1 MSASD
6 PRAFWED
13 VYQTR
18 RATSSG
24 QPSAALVRVAS
35 GLTPGRAL
43 DLGSSN
49 GDDVIWLAAQGW
61 QALGVDI
68 SETACDRAR
77 QKAEALG
84 LGGRARFEARDLSRG
99 LPEGQFDLVT
109 AFFLQSPVD
118 LDRDAILRAA
128 AERVAAGGHLLVLAH
143 AAPPPWASDEM
154 KARAH
159 EMPTVRSE
167 LDAIGYTPGQ
177 WIQMQAEIVHREG
190 RGPDGTTAQLQDTF
204 ILLQRRAD

>member
-1 MSASD
+1 MTAST

-24 QPSAALVRVAS
+24 QPSAALVGVAS

-49 GDDVIWLAAQGW
+49 GDDVIWLAQQGW
-61 QALGVDI
+61 QALGLDI
-68 SETACDRAR
+68 SETACGRAR

-84 LGGRARFEARDLSRG
+84 LGERAKFEARDLSQG
-99 LPEGQFDLVT
+99 LPEGSFDLVT

-118 LDRDAILRAA
+118 LARDAILRAA
-128 AERVAAGGHLLVLAH
+128 ADRVAPDGHLLILAH

-159 EMPTVRSE
+159 EMPTVQTE
-167 LDAIGYTPGQ
+167 LDAIGYTPQ
-177 WIQMQAEIVHREG
+177 HWLQLKAEIVHRDG
-190 RGPDGTTAQLQDTF
+190 KGPDGTVAELQDSF
-204 ILLQRRAD
+204 ILLQRRAA

>member
-1 MSASD
+1 MTAST

-24 QPSAALVRVAS
+24 QPSAALVGVAS

-49 GDDVIWLAAQGW
+49 GDDVIWLAQQGW
-61 QALGVDI
+61 QALGLDI

-77 QKAEALG
+77 QKAEALA
-84 LGGRARFEARDLSRG
+84 LGERARFEARDLSQG
-99 LPEGQFDLVT
+99 LPEGSFDLVT

-118 LDRDAILRAA
+118 LARDAILRAA
-128 AERVAAGGHLLVLAH
+128 ADRVAPDGHLLILAH

-159 EMPTVRSE
+159 EMPTVQTE
-167 LDAIGYTPGQ
+167 LDAIGYTPRRWLQ
-177 WIQMQAEIVHREG
+177 LKAEIVHRDG
-190 RGPDGTTAQLQDTF
+190 KGPDGTVAKLQDSF
-204 ILLQRRAD
+204 ILLQRRAA